1 MADQVWKSRADVK
14 TDLDLEFLIFL
25 PLDLEE

>member
-1 MADQVWKSRADVK
+1 MADQVWKSRADIK
-14 TDLDLEFLIFL
+14 TDLELVFLIFL

>member
-1 MADQVWKSRADVK
+1 MADQVWKSRAGIK
-14 TDLDLEFLIFL
+14 RDLDLEFLIFL